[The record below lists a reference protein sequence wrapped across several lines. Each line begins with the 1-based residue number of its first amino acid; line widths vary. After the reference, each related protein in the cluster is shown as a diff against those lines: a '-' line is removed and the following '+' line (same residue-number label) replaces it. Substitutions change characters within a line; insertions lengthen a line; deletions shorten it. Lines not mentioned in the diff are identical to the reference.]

1 MQVTIEQFLTASY
14 PCLLIESMDFD
25 GVEKKVKEAIR
36 EIDRKG
42 IKVDENGVKITP
54 MFATWT
60 ITKGLTIAP
69 AFSTD
74 PKQSR
79 VLQKNFNQ
87 ALEYIATAP
96 ESICMLMYNIRGF
109 FSGAVQS
116 IVTNVQALLDAS
128 MEAKDKHSCI
138 ILVGAGFEVPPEIA
152 NFVQHVDFPLP
163 NKKELMDICMDK
175 IIVPNYD
182 GLNINVPDQEE
193 RPKRNETMSAFFKR
207 RLLELNKDKVEEAAK
222 SASGLTPIAAENAYA
237 LSIIVSGELNTDIIQ
252 DQKRQAIRNSEV
264 LEFFSPEDTM
274 NDVGGF
280 GEFKKWLDMRHRAFT
295 DEARD
300 FGVTPPKGILLVG
313 ISGGGKSLLSKSIS
327 SSLRIPLLRFD
338 LSKVFHHLVGA
349 SENRMRTALKVIE
362 AVAPAV
368 VWADE
373 IEKAL
378 AGSDASRSTDSGVS
392 SRVLGQFLQWRQE
405 TKAPVFLCVTCN
417 NIKAIPPEFYRPG
430 RIDAIFYV
438 GLPSF
443 QARMEIASI
452 HLRKRKRDPKT
463 VDLKKIAFA
472 TEGFTGAEIEL
483 AIIEALFAAFSNN
496 KADVTTE
503 LILEAVKAI
512 VPHSVR
518 NKEQMEELEEWA
530 SNRAKPVEVIQTDSS
545 KNKRIISAVKRTT
558 TLDN

>member
-25 GVEKKVKEAIR
+25 GVERKVREALR

-42 IKVDENGVKITP
+42 IKVDENGVKISP

-60 ITKGLTIAP
+60 ITKGLHIAP
-69 AFSTD
+69 ALSND
-74 PKQSR
+74 PKQTR

-116 IVTNVQALLDAS
+116 IVTNVQTLLDAS

-152 NFVQHVDFPLP
+152 HLVQHVDFPLP
-163 NKKELMDICMDK
+163 DKKSLMDICMDK
-175 IIVPNYD
+175 IIIPNYD
-182 GLNINVPDQEE
+182 GLNINIPGEDE
-193 RPKRNETMSAFFKR
+193 RPERSETTSAFFKR

-222 SASGLTPIAAENAYA
+222 AASGLTPIAAENAYA

-280 GEFKKWLDMRHRAFT
+280 GEFKQWLNMRHRAFT

-313 ISGGGKSLLSKSIS
+313 NPGCGKSLLSKCIS

-362 AVAPAV
+362 AVSPCV

-378 AGSDASRSTDSGVS
+378 AGSDASKSTDSGVS

-430 RIDAIFYV
+430 RIDAIFYA

-443 QARMEIASI
+443 QARMEITSI
-452 HLRKRKRDPKT
+452 HLRKRKRDPKS

-496 KADVTTE
+496 KSDVTTD

-530 SNRAKPVEVIQTDSS
+530 SNRAKPVEITQTDSS

-558 TLDN
+558 NFDN